1 VFLMKP
7 MAFLAAAVLLA
18 GVTPAGAGELT
29 KEQQR
34 AVERG
39 LAWLARQQ
47 RRDGRWEAPG
57 GRYPIALTGLAG
69 TALLMEGS
77 TTREGAYQGQLR
89 KAIRFLMA
97 RSRRDGLI
105 GDRDDVAAVRVFDHA
120 FALRFLAA
128 AYGDEED
135 ADHRRKLEDVLT
147 RAVDYTVKGQTS
159 RGGWGYLP
167 AAEGGDFDEAA
178 ATVVQLQAL
187 FAARNAGIVV
197 PRKTIERGRKYLAN
211 LTNRGGVLYGP
222 AVGLADG
229 RPGLTAAA
237 VVCAFEA
244 GEYDGALVKQW
255 VAYCRANIPLA
266 GPRLDG
272 SDRFEHPFTHY
283 FYARVAFTLG
293 DRGYAKLFPKSAD
306 RERVTWEK
314 YKAGVFKDLVSRQAA
329 DGSWRDSVGA
339 GPVYATACYLTVLQT
354 ETSALPLP
362 QR

>member
-1 VFLMKP
+1 MKP
-7 MAFLAAAVLLA
+7 TVFLAAVVLLA
-18 GVTPAGAGELT
+18 GVAPAGAGELT

-39 LAWLARQQ
+39 LAWLAKQQ
-47 RRDGRWEAPG
+47 RRDGGWEAPG

-89 KAIRFLMA
+89 KSVAFLMA
-97 RSRRDGLI
+97 RSQRDGLI
-105 GDRDDVAAVRVFDHA
+105 GDREDIATVRVFDHA

-135 ADHRRKLEDVLT
+135 VDHRRKLEDVLT

-167 AAEGGDFDEAA
+167 AAEGNDFDEAA

-187 FAARNAGIVV
+187 LAARNAGIVV
-197 PRKTIERGRKYLAN
+197 PRRAIDRARKYLAN
-211 LTNRGGVLYGP
+211 STYRDGVRYEPASLT
-222 AVGLADG
+222 AG

-237 VVCAFEA
+237 VACAFEA
-244 GEYDGALVKQW
+244 GEHDSALVKQW
-255 VAYCRANIPLA
+255 LAYCRGNIPLA
-266 GPRLDG
+266 GPRPDG
-272 SDRFEHPFTHY
+272 SDRLDHPLTHY
-283 FYARVAFTLG
+283 FFARVAYTLG
-293 DRGYAKLFPKSAD
+293 DRGYAKLFPKSAE
-306 RERVTWEK
+306 RERLTWEK
-314 YKAGVFKDLVSRQAA
+314 YRAGVFKALVARQAA
-329 DGSWRDSVGA
+329 DGSWRDSAGA
-339 GPVYATACYLTVLQT
+339 GPVYPTACYLTVLQT